1 MKKVLVTGGLGYI
14 GCATDAALKARKYS
28 TIVTDKKIRSS
39 TENTLKMLMVFLH
52 NRPAGVIH
60 LSAKKSIA
68 ESKKRPVMYYW
79 NNISS
84 TVSIALLCRFFNVPI
99 VFASSASV
107 YEPTNPYAKSKL
119 IEEKIICRVRSYAIL
134 RYFNIGGKAAGISDT
149 TKQNIFSIL
158 DNMQKE
164 GITFTVNSTS
174 STRDYT
180 HVLDIAEANVQA
192 LEYLLAGNKSILTD
206 VFSGAQHSV
215 IDVIE
220 EYKKNNVNILYAT
233 NSAVDKTIY
242 PKYDKLDMLSWGPT
256 RSFSDIVR
264 SEIEIS

>member
-14 GCATDAALKARKYS
+14 GCATDAALKAHGYYPV
-28 TIVTDKKIRSS
+28 ITDKKIGSA
-39 TENTLKMLMVFLH
+39 TENILKMLIVVLR
-52 NRPAGVIH
+52 NRPIGIVH
-60 LSAKKSIA
+60 LSAKKSIG
-68 ESKKRPVMYYW
+68 ESKKHPIAYYW
-79 NNISS
+79 NNVSS
-84 TVSIALLCRFFNVPI
+84 TVSLVLLCRLFSIPI

-107 YEPTNPYAKSKL
+107 YEPTNPYAKGKL
-119 IEEKIICRVRSYAIL
+119 VEEKVIRRVRSHVIL

-149 TKQNIFSIL
+149 AKQNIFSIL

-164 GITFTVNSTS
+164 GIMFTVNSPS

-180 HVLDIAEANVQA
+180 HVLDIAEVNVQA

-206 VFSGAQHSV
+206 VFSGVQHSV

-220 EYKKNNVNILYAT
+220 EYRKNNVSILYAT

-242 PKYDKLDMLSWGPT
+242 PKYNKLDLLSWAPT

>member
-14 GCATDAALKARKYS
+14 GCATNAALKAHGY
-28 TIVTDKKIRSS
+28 TPIITDKKIGSS
-39 TENTLKMLMVFLH
+39 TENILKMLMVLLRD
-52 NRPAGVIH
+52 RPVGTIH
-60 LSAKKSIA
+60 LSAKKSIG
-68 ESKKRPVMYYW
+68 ESKKRPIVYYW
-79 NNISS
+79 NNVSS
-84 TVSIALLCRFFNVPI
+84 TVSIALLCRLFNLPV

-119 IEEKIICRVRSYAIL
+119 IEEKIICRVKSYVIL
-134 RYFNIGGKAAGISDT
+134 RYFNIGGKAPGVSDT
-149 TKQNIFSIL
+149 AKQNIFSIL

-164 GITFTVNSTS
+164 GITFTVNSPS

-180 HVLDIAEANVQA
+180 HVLDIAEANILA
-192 LEYLLAGNKSILTD
+192 LEHALGGNRSLLTD

-215 IDVIE
+215 LDVIE
-220 EYKKNNVNILYAT
+220 EYRKNNVIIAHST

-242 PKYDKLDMLSWGPT
+242 PKYDKLDLLGWAPT

-264 SEIEIS
+264 SEIEMN